1 MTERILFHTYI
12 LNIKTKSFVN
22 FSTFKYIHHQ
32 KLFLAILKK
41 GIHTLNISRFA
52 SLTCILEISMLD
64 LFVFPVDEG
73 HGMNIATVMNMI
85 DESLKKY
92 DVDTRSCMA
101 RTMCN
106 QYAER
111 MIEGEE
117 EAVQRIG
124 RGIVENIAR

>member
-1 MTERILFHTYI
+1 M
-12 LNIKTKSFVN
+12 
-22 FSTFKYIHHQ
+22 
-32 KLFLAILKK
+32 
-41 GIHTLNISRFA
+41 
-52 SLTCILEISMLD
+52 TCILEISMLD

>member
-1 MTERILFHTYI
+1 MTEMILFYTYI

-41 GIHTLNISRFA
+41 GIHISNISRFA

>member
-1 MTERILFHTYI
+1 
-12 LNIKTKSFVN
+12 
-22 FSTFKYIHHQ
+22 
-32 KLFLAILKK
+32 
-41 GIHTLNISRFA
+41 
-52 SLTCILEISMLD
+52 MLD